1 MNSNTKSD
9 IRKNII
15 NITVILT
22 LFMCYTLKFLVPAF
36 YAATDKYAGLFV
48 FLCEGLLLINNYNV
62 FDAIK
67 RRDKEFIIITLLLI
81 IIGVNLIIV
90 KSGFGAYFT
99 AANFA
104 LIFYTSNKI
113 ILNKKQVTI
122 ISGIY
127 LVMLLFWLVVMY
139 PSYFGSYDASFALN
153 TNGAATF
160 STYTALIA
168 LVFLQI
174 YFEKYKWVELPIIL
188 LFVRTIR
195 LALWHRARG
204 AFIILTCFIFLF
216 YVIKGGFI
224 KSKKLY
230 TTLILLCTLGSLVF
244 VTFYTLLGKTGFN
257 MFLPIFYKNIFS
269 GRENIWYEF
278 FTYFIH
284 KPLTGIGTNLT
295 IESFFEFNVH
305 NAMYD
310 ILVVHGIIVFVLTMY
325 FVIKRFSFFREKALN
340 NKIVL
345 MALCILISVFFESFI
360 DVDLI
365 WADYSINLIFL
376 LAVINAKYD
385 NKVSND

>member
-1 MNSNTKSD
+1 MNSNM
-9 IRKNII
+9 RKNII
-15 NITVILT
+15 NMSVLLV
-22 LFMCYTLKFLVPAF
+22 LFLCYTLKFLVPAF

-48 FLCEGLLLINNYNV
+48 FLCEGLLLLNNYNIIK
-62 FDAIK
+62 AIK
-67 RRDKEFIIITLLLI
+67 EKNKDFFIIAILLV

-90 KSGFGAYFT
+90 NSGFGAYFT

-104 LIFYTSNKI
+104 LIFYTSDKL
-113 ILNKKQVTI
+113 ILSKKQVLV

-127 LVMLLFWLVVMY
+127 MAMLIIWLVPLY

-160 STYTALIA
+160 SIYTGLCALI
-168 LVFLQI
+168 FLQ
-174 YFEKYKWVELPIIL
+174 YFYEKNAWIELPILL
-188 LFVRTIR
+188 LFVRLIR
-195 LALWHRARG
+195 LAIWHRARG

-216 YVIKGGFI
+216 YILKGRFTT
-224 KSKKLY
+224 SKVWY
-230 TTLILLCTLGSLVF
+230 TLLIILSTFGSLLFVF
-244 VTFYTLLGKTGFN
+244 SYTLLGKTGFN
-257 MFLPIFYKNIFS
+257 VFIPIFYKNIFS

-278 FTYFIH
+278 FTYFRE

-310 ILVVHGIIVFVLTMY
+310 ILVIHGIIVFALTMY
-325 FVIKRFSFFREKALN
+325 FVFKRFLTFREKALD
-340 NKIVL
+340 NKLIL
-345 MALCILISVFFESFI
+345 MALCILFSVFFESFI

-376 LAVINAKYD
+376 LAVINAKYE
-385 NKVSND
+385 

>member
-1 MNSNTKSD
+1 MKSD
-9 IRKNII
+9 TRKNLI
-15 NITVILT
+15 NMTVIIT
-22 LFMCYTLKFLVPAF
+22 LFLCYTLKFLVPAF

-48 FLCEGLLLINNYNV
+48 FLLEGILLINNYNV
-62 FDAIK
+62 LDALK
-67 RRDKEFIIITLLLI
+67 KRDKDFFIITILLI
-81 IIGVNLIIV
+81 VIGINLIIV

-104 LIFYTSNKI
+104 LIFYTSDKI
-113 ILNKKQVTI
+113 ILSKKQVTI

-127 LVMLLFWLVVMY
+127 LAMLLFWLVVMY

-160 STYTALIA
+160 TTYTALIA
-168 LVFLQI
+168 LIFLQI
-174 YFEKYKWVELPIIL
+174 LFEKRAWIELPIVL

-204 AFIILTCFIFLF
+204 AFIILTCFILLF
-216 YVIKGGFI
+216 YILKGCFT
-224 KSKKLY
+224 KSKKIY
-230 TTLILLCTLGSLVF
+230 TAIVLLCTIGSLVF
-244 VTFYTLLGKTGFN
+244 VLFYTLLGKTGFN
-257 MFLPIFYKNIFS
+257 LFLPIFYKNIFS

-310 ILVVHGIIVFVLTMY
+310 ILVVHGLIVFIMTMY
-325 FVIKRFSFFREKALN
+325 FVIKRFMTFREKAIN
-340 NKIVL
+340 NKVIL
-345 MALCILISVFFESFI
+345 MALCVLISVFFESFI

-376 LAVINAKYD
+376 LAVINAKYTD
-385 NKVSND
+385 TEN

>member
-1 MNSNTKSD
+1 M
-9 IRKNII
+9 
-15 NITVILT
+15 TVLIV
-22 LFMCYTLKFLVPAF
+22 LFLCYTLKFLVPAF

-62 FDAIK
+62 FKAL
-67 RRDKEFIIITLLLI
+67 KEKNKDLIIITLLLV
-81 IIGVNLIIV
+81 IIGINLIIV

-104 LIFYTSNKI
+104 LIFYTSDK
-113 ILNKKQVTI
+113 LVLTKKQVLI
-122 ISGIY
+122 LSGIY
-127 LVMLLFWLVVMY
+127 MLMLLYWLVILY

-160 STYTALIA
+160 SIYTGLCALI
-168 LVFLQI
+168 FLQFF
-174 YFEKYKWVELPIIL
+174 YEKNAWIELPVIL
-188 LFVRTIR
+188 LFVRLIR

-204 AFIILTCFIFLF
+204 AFIILTCFIFL
-216 YVIKGGFI
+216 YYILKGLFV
-224 KSKKLY
+224 KSKLWY
-230 TTLILLCTLGSLVF
+230 IVLITASTIGSLVF
-244 VTFYTLLGKTGFN
+244 VFTYTLLGKTGFN
-257 MFLPIFYKNIFS
+257 MFIPIFYKNIFS

-278 FTYFIH
+278 FTYFKE

-310 ILVVHGIIVFVLTMY
+310 ILVIHGIIVFIMTMY
-325 FVIKRFSFFREKALN
+325 FVFKRFISFREKALN
-340 NKIVL
+340 NKIIL

-376 LAVINAKYD
+376 LSIINAKYIED
-385 NKVSND
+385 